1 MEWTKIIAIVAAIGI
16 AWFTFKQ
23 KRPAAVQI
31 AVIIGLLGGGYYF
44 FFMEDD
50 EKKQGDPIVRP
61 GAGYRGG
68 PSVAYV

>member
-44 FFMEDD
+44 FIMEDD
-50 EKKQGDPIVRP
+50 DPTRYKHGSP
-61 GAGYRGG
+61 RATDLKTCAMRW
-68 PSVAYV
+68 

>member
-44 FFMEDD
+44 FIMEDD
-50 EKKQGDPIVRP
+50 DKDKPKDLWLGHARTGG
-61 GAGYRGG
+61 GAGY
-68 PSVAYV
+68 